1 VPGGSR
7 DPAHDGPPGISP
19 GGPFFYHRGVPWNE
33 RSPEFAE
40 FWTERHLCVL
50 STVRA
55 DGTVHATPVGATLDL
70 EAGIARVICAGSSHK
85 ARTIRNAGADG
96 AAVAVTQV
104 DGRRWSTLEG
114 RAVVSDDPAR
124 VQDAV
129 RRYAKRYREPREN
142 PQRVVIEITVAKVL
156 GNAG

>member
-1 VPGGSR
+1 MLS
-7 DPAHDGPPGISP
+7 
-19 GGPFFYHRGVPWNE
+19 E
-33 RSPEFAE
+33 RLAE

-55 DGTVHATPVGATLDL
+55 DGTVHATPVGATLDV
-70 EAGIARVICAGSSHK
+70 EAGLVRVICSGTSYK
-85 ARTIRNAGADG
+85 ARTIRRLGT

-124 VQDAV
+124 VEEAV
-129 RRYAKRYREPREN
+129 RRYTKRYREPRVN
-142 PQRVVIEITVAKVL
+142 PRRVVVEITITKVL

>member
-1 VPGGSR
+1 MS
-7 DPAHDGPPGISP
+7 
-19 GGPFFYHRGVPWNE
+19 E
-33 RSPEFAE
+33 RLAE

-55 DGTVHATPVGATLDL
+55 DGTVHATPVGATLDV
-70 EAGIARVICAGSSHK
+70 EAGLVRVICSGTSYK
-85 ARTIRNAGADG
+85 ARTIQRLGS

-124 VQDAV
+124 VEEAV
-129 RRYAKRYREPREN
+129 RRYTKRYREPRVN
-142 PQRVVIEITVAKVL
+142 PRRVVVEITITKVL

>member
-1 VPGGSR
+1 VLS
-7 DPAHDGPPGISP
+7 
-19 GGPFFYHRGVPWNE
+19 E
-33 RSPEFAE
+33 RLAE

-55 DGTVHATPVGATLDL
+55 DGTVHATPVGATLDVEGGL
-70 EAGIARVICAGSSHK
+70 VRVICSGTSYK
-85 ARTIRNAGADG
+85 ARTIRRLGT

-124 VQDAV
+124 VEEAV
-129 RRYAKRYREPREN
+129 RRYTKRYREPRVN
-142 PQRVVIEITVAKVL
+142 PRRVVVEITVTKVL

>member
-1 VPGGSR
+1 MLS
-7 DPAHDGPPGISP
+7 
-19 GGPFFYHRGVPWNE
+19 E
-33 RSPEFAE
+33 RLAE

-55 DGTVHATPVGATLDL
+55 DGTVHATPVGATLDV
-70 EAGIARVICAGSSHK
+70 EAGLVRVICSATSYK
-85 ARTIRNAGADG
+85 ARTIRRLGT

-124 VQDAV
+124 VEEAV
-129 RRYAKRYREPREN
+129 RRYTKRYREPRVN
-142 PQRVVIEITVAKVL
+142 PRRVVVEITITKVL

>member
-1 VPGGSR
+1 VLS
-7 DPAHDGPPGISP
+7 
-19 GGPFFYHRGVPWNE
+19 E
-33 RSPEFAE
+33 RLAE

-55 DGTVHATPVGATLDL
+55 DGTVHATPVGATLDV
-70 EAGIARVICAGSSHK
+70 EAGLVRVICSGTSYK
-85 ARTIRNAGADG
+85 ARTIRRLGT

-124 VQDAV
+124 VEEAV
-129 RRYAKRYREPREN
+129 RRYTKRYREPRVN
-142 PQRVVIEITVAKVL
+142 PRRVVVEITVTKVL

>member
-1 VPGGSR
+1 VLS
-7 DPAHDGPPGISP
+7 
-19 GGPFFYHRGVPWNE
+19 E
-33 RSPEFAE
+33 RLAE

-55 DGTVHATPVGATLDL
+55 DGTVHATPVGATLDV
-70 EAGIARVICAGSSHK
+70 EAGLVRVICSGTSYK
-85 ARTIRNAGADG
+85 ARTIRRLGS

-124 VQDAV
+124 VEEAV
-129 RRYAKRYREPREN
+129 RRYTKRYREPRVN
-142 PQRVVIEITVAKVL
+142 PRRVVVEITVTKVL

>member
-1 VPGGSR
+1 MLSR
-7 DPAHDGPPGISP
+7 SWAGH
-19 GGPFFYHRGVPWNE
+19 YHRGVPWNE

-70 EAGIARVICAGSSHK
+70 ETGIARVICSGTSRK
-85 ARTIRNAGADG
+85 ARTIRKAG
-96 AAVAVTQV
+96 VASVSVTQV

-114 RAVVSDDPAR
+114 RAVVSDDPER
-124 VQDAV
+124 VEDAV

-142 PQRVVIEITVAKVL
+142 PQRVVIEITVTKVV

>member
-1 VPGGSR
+1 MLT
-7 DPAHDGPPGISP
+7 
-19 GGPFFYHRGVPWNE
+19 E
-33 RSPEFAE
+33 RLAE

-55 DGTVHATPVGATLDL
+55 DGTVHATPVGATLDV
-70 EAGIARVICAGSSHK
+70 EAGIARVICSGTSYK
-85 ARTIRNAGADG
+85 ARTIRALGS

-104 DGRRWSTLEG
+104 DGRRWSSLEG
-114 RAVVSDDPAR
+114 RAVVSDDPGR
-124 VQDAV
+124 VQEAV

-142 PQRVVIEITVAKVL
+142 PRRVVIEITITKVL